1 MASMTAGRCLLEYM
15 KGEGTKYV
23 FGIPG
28 GASRALFDELYDF
41 PDITLIVPKHEQG
54 AGFMADGY
62 ARASGNIGFCT
73 STVAPG
79 AANLAAGLLPAFADS
94 VPILALTTNEPAS
107 IHGKS
112 YIQDSSGWE
121 PRTFDLVEM
130 LKSVTK
136 WSIMANMASRLPEIV
151 TRALRIA
158 MTGRRGPVH
167 INLPWDVTKQEITT
181 EMLPPHAYRPTR
193 PPSGNSE
200 EVRKA
205 ARLLAGSNSPAILS
219 GGGVLISGA
228 SPELLEL
235 AELLAAPVAT
245 TIMGKSSFPE
255 DHPLAL
261 GVAGLWGHDAAN
273 TVLKRG
279 RTDVLLAIGCVFSQ
293 VTTSTYQKDFGA
305 DKIIHIDIDPAEI
318 GKNYPVEIGIVG
330 DAKAILS
337 ELIAQIKNSFSNR
350 KPSEFAAFD
359 EDKKDRLRRIL
370 HDKGEQKY
378 YSEPEIS
385 SDAIPIKPQRA
396 LKEIREFLD
405 REAIVLADSGNNFVW
420 SERYMKAY
428 YPRTYM
434 ADGLTHMGWSV
445 NAAIGVK
452 LGAPERQVLDICGNG
467 SFQMTCKEVITAATY
482 EIPVIWCIFNDG
494 IFGVIK
500 QAQKY
505 GWGLYPPERYIGVDL
520 YNMDFMKFAEACHVF
535 GQRAERPTEIKDA
548 LKEAF
553 SSGTP
558 AILDILTDPEEMP
571 SGSFVRYK
579 PIVQK
584 YPELKTKRMPPAKLP
599 TKVLKE

>member
-1 MASMTAGRCLLEYM
+1 MGSMTAGRCLLEYM
-15 KGEGTKYV
+15 KGEGAKYI

-41 PDITLIVPKHEQG
+41 PDIMLILPKHEQG

-62 ARASGNIGFCT
+62 ARVSGKIGFCT

-79 AANLAAGLLPAFADS
+79 ALNLAAGLLPAFADS
-94 VPILALTTNEPAS
+94 IPILAVTTNEPAS

-121 PRTFDLVEM
+121 PRTFDLVGM
-130 LKSVTK
+130 FKSVTK
-136 WSIMANMASRLPEIV
+136 WSIMATMASRFPEVV

-181 EMLPPHAYRPTR
+181 EILPSYSYRPTQ
-193 PPSGNSE
+193 PSSGDSE
-200 EVRKA
+200 EVRRA
-205 ARLLAGSNSPAILS
+205 AKLLAEASSPAILS

-245 TIMGKSSFPE
+245 TVMGKSSFPE
-255 DHPLAL
+255 DHVLAV

-273 TVLKRG
+273 AVLKKG

-293 VTTSTYQKDFGA
+293 VTTSSYQKDFGG
-305 DKIIHIDIDPAEI
+305 DRIIHVDIDPAEI

-330 DAKAILS
+330 DARAVLRELVAHIKSILS
-337 ELIAQIKNSFSNR
+337 KK
-350 KPSEFAAFD
+350 KPSELAALG
-359 EDKKDRLRRIL
+359 EEKKERLSKVVQV
-370 HDKGEQKY
+370 KGEQKY

-385 SDAIPIKPQRA
+385 SDAVPIKPQRA

-405 REAIVLADSGNNFVW
+405 GDAIILADSGNNFAW
-420 SERYMKAY
+420 SERYMKVFF
-428 YPRTYM
+428 PKTYVV
-434 ADGLTHMGWSV
+434 DGYTHMGWSV

-452 LGAPERQVLDICGNG
+452 LGAPRRQVLDVCGNG

-482 EIPVIWCIFNDG
+482 GIPVVWCVFNDG
-494 IFGVIK
+494 CFGVIK

-505 GWGLYPPERYIGVDL
+505 GWGLYPPERYVGVDL

-535 GQRAERPTEIKDA
+535 GLRVERPTEIKDA
-548 LKEAF
+548 LKEAS
-553 SSGTP
+553 SSGQP

-571 SGSFVRYK
+571 PGSFVRYK
-579 PIVQK
+579 PIVEK
-584 YPELKTKRMPPAKLP
+584 YPELKAKRMPLVKLP
-599 TKVLKE
+599 TKAL